1 VEQQLSEIT
10 GGNGADAGALDR
22 SMRALWERAQ
32 LAAEV
37 IARLRDEKNSSEHRV
52 HDLEVRLRKTEQE
65 LKDAQEQLKAQPP
78 AQVPPDDG
86 RARVF
91 ANGEREA
98 LAGKVKDLLAKLDA
112 YL

>member
-1 VEQQLSEIT
+1 MEQQLSEIT
-10 GGNGADAGALDR
+10 GGNGADAGALD
-22 SMRALWERAQ
+22 SSLRALWERAQ

-37 IARLRDEKNSSEHRV
+37 IARLRDEKSSLEHRA
-52 HDLEVRLRKTEQE
+52 HDLEVRLRRTEQE

-78 AQVPPDDG
+78 AQVPSDDG

-98 LAGKVKDLLAKLDA
+98 LAGRVKDLLAKLDA

>member
-10 GGNGADAGALDR
+10 GGNGADAGALDS
-22 SMRALWERAQ
+22 SMRALWARAQ

-37 IARLRDEKNSSEHRV
+37 IARLRDEKNSLEHRA

-78 AQVPPDDG
+78 AQVPPDNG
-86 RARVF
+86 SARVF